1 MNRALAVAAL
11 TAAFA
16 LPALPRAS
24 AQCDDDSIVCADAS
38 FSASASI
45 SFGRRRHQQVIV
57 TQPAPPPPVVVV
69 QHQPPAPRG
78 RVVVVQPAPPAPP
91 PQPVFVQPQPAYHE
105 TVVVVEHHRP
115 TRYRLVQPWQNRK
128 VGLTARMA
136 TMLSSDVQMGG
147 IQAGLRFRPSRIFGL
162 EIGVG
167 AFGGSD
173 YNDMRRFEVPVSFDM
188 LFFLPR
194 ASRVQ
199 ANFLTGM
206 HVGYSAVDGF
216 HTGYGRDMTR
226 QMAHLGAQV
235 GFGLEWRLSPGFALS
250 ADLRAFIRERVG
262 FGAPEFVNP
271 VTGQT
276 SDTSVGAVGSLGM
289 HFYF

>member
-38 FSASASI
+38 FSASI
-45 SFGRRRHQQVIV
+45 SFGRRRHHQVIV
-57 TQPAPPPPVVVV
+57 AQPAPPPPVVVV
-69 QHQPPAPRG
+69 QQAPRPRG
-78 RVVVVQPAPPAPP
+78 RIVVVQPAPPAPP
-91 PQPVFVQPQPAYHE
+91 PQPVVIQRQQPAYHE
-105 TVVVVEHHRP
+105 TVVVVEHQP
-115 TRYRLVQPWQNRK
+115 QRYRLVRPWQNRK

-136 TMLSSDVQMGG
+136 SMISSDVRMGG

-167 AFGGSD
+167 AFGGTD
-173 YNDMRRFEVPVSFDM
+173 YNEMRRLEVPVSFDM

-194 ASRVQ
+194 ESRLQ
-199 ANFLTGM
+199 MYFLTGM
-206 HVGYSAVDGF
+206 HVAYTATEGYHS
-216 HTGYGRDMTR
+216 GYGRDMSR
-226 QMAHLGAQV
+226 QMGHFGAQV
-235 GFGLEWRLSPGFALS
+235 GVGLEWRLSPAFALS
-250 ADLRAFIRERVG
+250 ADIRAFIRERLG
-262 FGAPEFVNP
+262 DGAPEFVNP